1 MPSLDTFWSSIG
13 TDVTAYFRAAQ
24 RATIR
29 TASNAWLALS
39 GTASPDLNYLV
50 IGGGD
55 DGADRLREYVG
66 IVQSSG
72 CPVIALFPSS
82 VADTLAPIAQDLG
95 LMHVGSA
102 PIMVWEPNDATCENR
117 SDDRMLTVEPVAD
130 GSALGEANAVLSDA
144 FGIPRACADEAINPG
159 TLATGEVTIFL
170 ARQDGRAV
178 GTVTTIQRGNLV
190 GVYSMG
196 TIAAAQRNGIGRE
209 TLMRATAH
217 AWERG
222 GRVFYLGATPPG
234 KPLYDRLGYRTV
246 DDAVLWVAGESSQFA
261 SH

>member
-1 MPSLDTFWSSIG
+1 MPSLGTLWSSIG
-13 TDVTAYFRAAQ
+13 ADVTAYFRAAP

-29 TASNAWLALS
+29 TAANAWLALS

-50 IGGGD
+50 ISGGD
-55 DGADRLREYVG
+55 DGAGQLREYVG

-72 CPVIALFPSS
+72 CPVIALLPSS
-82 VADTLAPIAQDLG
+82 IADTLAPIAQELG

-102 PIMVWEPNDATCENR
+102 PIMVWEPNDALLDRR
-117 SDDRMLTVEPVAD
+117 SDDRMLTVDPVAD
-130 GSALGEANAVLSDA
+130 GVALGDANAVLSDA
-144 FGIPRACADEAINPG
+144 FGIPRACVDEAINPG
-159 TLATGEVTIFL
+159 TVATGEVTIFL
-170 ARQDGRAV
+170 TRQDGRAV

-190 GVYSMG
+190 GIYSMG

-209 TLMRATAH
+209 TLLRATAY

-234 KPLYDRLGYRTV
+234 KPLYDRLGFRTV
-246 DDAVLWVAGESSQFA
+246 DDAALWVAGESSQFV